1 VGYYHL
7 LERAYVP
14 HPLFRDFMGASII
27 NSLEE
32 KNKVKAGKK

>member
-1 VGYYHL
+1 VEYYHL

-14 HPLFRDFMGASII
+14 HPLFRDFIDASIM
-27 NSLEE
+27 NSLKK